1 MPSIMQ
7 VIFNSSLEFSLIGV
21 AVFSLIASLFQTTTL
36 SRSIKNLFLT
46 ILTLLIITVFAFHL
60 YYHTNIIDVLLLFSC
75 LCIIYL
81 HTYYHSSKIT
91 NFSVYF
97 LVISAF
103 IGTLF
108 AIRSKDFL
116 SLYLAFEIISF
127 IGYIIVAL
135 LQKKILTSES
145 AMKYFI
151 IGGISSAIML
161 FGISFIYGGSNSIE
175 FYDIKHNTLVTI
187 GIIMFLCGIFFK
199 LTAFPF
205 HFWAPDVYSTTSL
218 PSLSII
224 TILPKVAALLALS
237 NIIPYIQENIILTTI
252 TMVAIAS
259 MIIGS
264 VGGIF
269 QNHIQKILAYSG
281 IANIGF
287 ILTVFITP
295 IFTKTVLI
303 EFITIYSISVL
314 FFITVLMSIRKN
326 FTYNGT
332 ISSIQGLYKTNPY
345 LAFLLSFS
353 LLNLAGIPPLSGFF
367 AKYIIIKNLMLQ
379 ANFYIP
385 IIIVTTSAIG
395 LFYYL
400 KIIKNI
406 YFNTPQQ
413 NIELSYHS
421 FKTSLLM
428 KVYIIAM
435 FLFVLLYFVFQ
446 TSTTY
451 QHLIQSFIG

>member
-1 MPSIMQ
+1 MQ

-46 ILTLLIITVFAFHL
+46 ILTLLIMTVFAFHL

-116 SLYLAFEIISF
+116 SLYLAFETISF
-127 IGYIIVAL
+127 VGYIIVAL

-161 FGISFIYGGSNSIE
+161 FGISFIYGGSHSIE

-187 GIIMFLCGIFFK
+187 GIIMFLCGVFFK

-303 EFITIYSISVL
+303 EFIAIYSISVL

-353 LLNLAGIPPLSGFF
+353 LLNLAGIPPLAGFF

-379 ANFYIP
+379 ENFYIP
-385 IIIVTTSAIG
+385 IIIVVTSAIG

-413 NIELSYHS
+413 NLESSYHS

-428 KVYIIAM
+428 KVYIITM

>member
-1 MPSIMQ
+1 
-7 VIFNSSLEFSLIGV
+7 
-21 AVFSLIASLFQTTTL
+21 
-36 SRSIKNLFLT
+36 
-46 ILTLLIITVFAFHL
+46 
-60 YYHTNIIDVLLLFSC
+60 
-75 LCIIYL
+75 
-81 HTYYHSSKIT
+81 
-91 NFSVYF
+91 
-97 LVISAF
+97 
-103 IGTLF
+103 
-108 AIRSKDFL
+108 
-116 SLYLAFEIISF
+116 
-127 IGYIIVAL
+127 
-135 LQKKILTSES
+135 
-145 AMKYFI
+145 
-151 IGGISSAIML
+151 ML
-161 FGISFIYGGSNSIE
+161 FGISFIYGGSHSIE

-187 GIIMFLCGIFFK
+187 GIIMFLCGVFFK

-353 LLNLAGIPPLSGFF
+353 LLNIAGIPPLCGFF

-385 IIIVTTSAIG
+385 IIIVVTSAIG

-413 NIELSYHS
+413 NLESSYHS
-421 FKTSLLM
+421 FKTSLPM
-428 KVYIIAM
+428 KVYIITM

-446 TSTTY
+446 TSNTY
-451 QHLIQSFIG
+451 QHLIQSFICENEQ